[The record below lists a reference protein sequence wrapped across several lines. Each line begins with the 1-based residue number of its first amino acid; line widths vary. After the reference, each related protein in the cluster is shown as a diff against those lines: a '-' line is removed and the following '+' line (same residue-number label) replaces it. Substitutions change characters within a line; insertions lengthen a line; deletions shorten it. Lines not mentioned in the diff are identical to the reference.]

1 MNCFIL
7 FSVAIYTIAIYF
19 TLVLIFIFGIKP
31 YLYKNKKRTIRFL
44 LPMWAYVL
52 LFVIGTIPVLN
63 LIVLVGLIIITIMDA
78 IDGEL
83 YIRNNDEFFNF
94 LNRKL

>member
-1 MNCFIL
+1 M
-7 FSVAIYTIAIYF
+7 IYTIVIYF

-44 LPMWAYVL
+44 IPVWAYVL

-63 LIVLVGLIIITIMDA
+63 LIVLSALTIITIMSA
-78 IDGEL
+78 ISGEL
-83 YIRNNDEFFNF
+83 YIGNSEEFFNF
-94 LNRKL
+94 LTRKL